1 MSLSGYEYCNSSTWA
16 RSRLSLDRTKSPSP
30 GESRRS
36 SGSAAFMVVGRRSS
50 HSYCRLLFRRQLE
63 RSRERESEEKL
74 SKPVRRMWSGSREE
88 ETPRGHGG
96 DDAYQYNKVLCTT

>member
-1 MSLSGYEYCNSSTWA
+1 LIDLDFEADPVAGDETTSVREDIDALHPGQEAPRRDDELERVRVLQLVDVGALAVVA
-16 RSRLSLDRTKSPSP
+16 RQDEESVA

-63 RSRERESEEKL
+63 RSRERE
-74 SKPVRRMWSGSREE
+74 
-88 ETPRGHGG
+88 
-96 DDAYQYNKVLCTT
+96 